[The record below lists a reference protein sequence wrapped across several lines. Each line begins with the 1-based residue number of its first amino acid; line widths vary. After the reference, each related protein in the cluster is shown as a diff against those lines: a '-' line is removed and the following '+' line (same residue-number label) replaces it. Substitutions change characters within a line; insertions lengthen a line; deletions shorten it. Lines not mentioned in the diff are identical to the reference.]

1 MCTHSDYIP
10 PFPPLPSSFFAPAP
24 SILLSPFPSFLPVRR
39 MLSPRKSEGLHQE
52 AGSQVLAGMK
62 RRLDAEMQLHEKAS
76 TSSSVANQIIARS
89 LADPL
94 PLQQQEQEQQKQQ
107 HSTVTRDLEF
117 IPKCA
122 GGVVGARLEH
132 ELTSAFDLVDDALH
146 ISSDDEFEF
155 QLGLDKF
162 SENLG
167 SSLNRVL
174 PS

>member
-1 MCTHSDYIP
+1 
-10 PFPPLPSSFFAPAP
+10 
-24 SILLSPFPSFLPVRR
+24 

-76 TSSSVANQIIARS
+76 TSSSVADQIIARS

-94 PLQQQEQEQQKQQ
+94 PLQQQGQEQQKQQ

-155 QLGLDKF
+155 QLGLEKN

-167 SSLNRVL
+167 SSLKRVL